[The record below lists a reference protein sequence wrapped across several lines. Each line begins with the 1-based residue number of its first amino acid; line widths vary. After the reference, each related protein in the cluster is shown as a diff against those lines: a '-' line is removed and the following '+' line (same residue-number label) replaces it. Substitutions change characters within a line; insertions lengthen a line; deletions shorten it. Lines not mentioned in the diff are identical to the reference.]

1 MPLKA
6 EVRFQLIRKS
16 ALEGGT
22 QLTRGCGRSTSGKE
36 PLPIVL
42 VAEWASWPF
51 WKARNN
57 SPNAIYFP
65 LHLSHPKCLENDLTQ
80 LNEVTKIVI
89 ITIIIIE

>member
-6 EVRFQLIRKS
+6 DVRLQLIRKS
-16 ALEGGT
+16 ALEGGSRS
-22 QLTRGCGRSTSGKE
+22 TRSCGRSTFGKE

-51 WKARNN
+51 WKARNI

-65 LHLSHPKCLENDLTQ
+65 LSLNYPKCLENVLTQ
-80 LNEVTKIVI
+80 LKGSN
-89 ITIIIIE
+89 